1 VRIASSGPEA
11 LEVAR
16 DHRPAFILLDIG
28 LPGMDGYQVAATLRQ
43 EGFGRDV
50 VIIAISG
57 YGQEEDRRRSR
68 EAGFDHHLVKPAD
81 LGTLQPLITTIQAA
95 GFDRRA

>member
-1 VRIASSGPEA
+1 V
-11 LEVAR
+11 
-16 DHRPAFILLDIG
+16 
-28 LPGMDGYQVAATLRQ
+28 
-43 EGFGRDV
+43 
-50 VIIAISG
+50 
-57 YGQEEDRRRSR
+57 R